1 MMRRES
7 TNGLG
12 GSLWRMGRRDE
23 GDGEVRFFGPE
34 AVKVERGA
42 HLWAD

>member
-1 MMRRES
+1 MPEWMRRKS

-23 GDGEVRFFGPE
+23 GIGEVRFFDPDAGLIIC
-34 AVKVERGA
+34 KS
-42 HLWAD
+42 